1 MTAGTIPLQ
10 FIFLEARKQLRPTR
24 ASGGSL
30 ILPLPK
36 HNNAVLSIHDH
47 STSTGSFL
55 SAFHLLQYCRAN
67 AIMYNSNLRLNATLI
82 ADETEHFFF
91 LLEICREKYT
101 RLFLE
106 PANENPCFCF
116 LFIMNCPTK
125 E

>member
-36 HNNAVLSIHDH
+36 HNNAVLSIRDH

-91 LLEICREKYT
+91 FYWKYAEKSTLAY
-101 RLFLE
+101 F
-106 PANENPCFCF
+106 
-116 LFIMNCPTK
+116 
-125 E
+125 